1 MRKSPKY
8 IVIMTAVFVF
18 LAACGNAGAP
28 PGGETETAGKKY
40 KSTGIVRALD
50 AEKKQITIDHRKI
63 PNLMAAMTMDFPVAE
78 KELLEAVAVGD
89 RVEFELEKNGAD
101 LIVTNVRKLGEAA
114 PEKVDAAG
122 IYRANCAECHGEKGA
137 GVEGKGIS
145 FLEGHALDHTEEDFI
160 RQVKYGE
167 EDEMPAFQ
175 DKLSEKEIKAVV
187 RYVREE
193 IQSEAL
199 RKEKGGGGHKH

>member
-1 MRKSPKY
+1 MRNLIKY
-8 IVIMTAVFVF
+8 IVILTAVSV
-18 LAACGNAGAP
+18 LLISCGE
-28 PGGETETAGKKY
+28 GGGSTGDETETAGKKY

-63 PNLMAAMTMDFPVAE
+63 PNLMSAMTMDFPVAD
-78 KELLEAVAVGD
+78 KGLLEAVAVGD

-101 LIVTNVRKLGEAA
+101 LIVTNVRKIGEAA
-114 PEKVDAAG
+114 TEKVDAAE

-160 RQVKYGE
+160 RQVTYGE

-175 DKLSEKEIKAVV
+175 DKLSEKEIEAVV

-193 IQSEAL
+193 IQSEEL
-199 RKEKGGGGHKH
+199 RKEKGGGHKH